1 MTPPLDRMFEALAL
15 PAATAINRRVPK
27 TVFNEQA
34 DLSAADKRLLDSGLE
49 RLNWRST
56 LRPASVG
63 LAAYED
69 EVRACPQIVVM
80 SARLRP
86 GAAAERLTTVIH
98 RAIAHPLLLL
108 CEAEDGVVLSVGLKR
123 RHEREAERV
132 VVERMAVSPPLPLTA
147 TAEPTSVTEAFLNSL
162 GLAGIG
168 GRDLW
173 ALHQGWAERIEALT
187 AAGITGTFRLP
198 RDAAEAEARRGGLA
212 DHAAQVRA
220 VAALRKRAQAE
231 KQLNR
236 RIDLAGEVA
245 RAETRLAGLVAR
257 LT

>member
-1 MTPPLDRMFEALAL
+1 MMAILERVFQALAL

-49 RLNWRST
+49 RLDWRST
-56 LRPASVG
+56 IRPASVG

-69 EVRACPQIVVM
+69 EVRAYPQIVVM

-86 GAAAERLTTVIH
+86 GAGAERLTTVIH

-108 CEAEDGVVLSVGLKR
+108 CEAKDGVVLSVGLKR
-123 RHEREAERV
+123 RHERETERV
-132 VVERMAVSPPLPLTA
+132 VVERTAASPLLTVA
-147 TAEPTSVTEAFLNSL
+147 ADPSPVTEAFLASL
-162 GLAGIG
+162 SLAGIG

-173 ALHQGWAERIEALT
+173 TLHQGWAERIEALT

-198 RDAAEAEARRGGLA
+198 HNETEAEARRRGLA
-212 DHAAQVRA
+212 EHGAQVREIA
-220 VAALRKRAQAE
+220 TLRKRAQAE

-236 RIDLAGEVA
+236 RIDLAGDVA
-245 RAETRLAGLVAR
+245 RAEQRLTHIVAR
-257 LT
+257 LN

>member
-1 MTPPLDRMFEALAL
+1 MTATLEHVFEALGL

-49 RLNWRST
+49 RLDWRAT

-69 EVRACPQIVVM
+69 EVRAYPQIVVM

-86 GAAAERLTTVIH
+86 GAGADRLTTVIH

-108 CEAEDGVVLSVGLKR
+108 CEAEGGVVLSVGLKR
-123 RHEREAERV
+123 RNEREAERV
-132 VVERMAVSPPLPLTA
+132 VVERMAASP
-147 TAEPTSVTEAFLNSL
+147 SVTVTADPAPVKEAFLNSL
-162 GLAGIG
+162 ALARIG

-187 AAGITGTFRLP
+187 ASGITGTFRLP
-198 RDAAEAEARRGGLA
+198 QDEAEAEGRRAGLA
-212 DHAAQVRA
+212 DHATQFRE

-245 RAETRLAGLVAR
+245 RAEEQLARIVAR
-257 LT
+257 LN

>member
-1 MTPPLDRMFEALAL
+1 MTAILERVFEALAL

-49 RLNWRST
+49 RLDWRAT

-69 EVRACPQIVVM
+69 DARPYPQIVVM
-80 SARLRP
+80 SSRLRP
-86 GAAAERLTTVIH
+86 GAGAERLTTVIH

-108 CEAEDGVVLSVGLKR
+108 CEAKDGVVLSVGLKR
-123 RHEREAERV
+123 CHERETERV
-132 VVERMAVSPPLPLTA
+132 VVERMSASPPLTVAADTLP
-147 TAEPTSVTEAFLNSL
+147 VTEAFLASL
-162 GLAGIG
+162 SLAGIA

-173 ALHQGWAERIEALT
+173 TLHQGWAERIEALT
-187 AAGITGTFRLP
+187 TAEITGTFRLP
-198 RDAAEAEARRGGLA
+198 RDESEAEARRSGLA
-212 DHAAQVRA
+212 DHAAQVRE
-220 VAALRKRAQAE
+220 VATLRKRAQAE

-236 RIDLAGEVA
+236 RIDLAGDVA
-245 RAETRLAGLVAR
+245 RAEQRLAQIVAR
-257 LT
+257 LN

>member
-1 MTPPLDRMFEALAL
+1 MTTTLDRLYQALAL

-34 DLSAADKRLLDSGLE
+34 DLSAADKRLLDRGLE
-49 RLNWRST
+49 RLDWRGT

-69 EVRACPQIVVM
+69 DVRACPQIVVM

-86 GAAAERLTTVIH
+86 GAIAERLTTVIH

-108 CEAEDGVVLSVGLKR
+108 CETADGVVLSAGLKR
-123 RHEREAERV
+123 HHERETGRV
-132 VVERMAVSPPLPLTA
+132 VVERMAASPPMTVTA
-147 TAEPTSVTEAFLNSL
+147 DATPVTAAFLNSL
-162 GLAGIG
+162 ALAGIG

-173 ALHQGWAERIEALT
+173 ALHQGWAERIEALS
-187 AAGITGTFRLP
+187 AARITGSFRLP
-198 RDAAEAEARRGGLA
+198 RDAIEAEARRGGLA
-212 DHAAQVRA
+212 DHAAQVRN
-220 VAALRKRAQAE
+220 VGALRKRAQAE

-245 RAETRLAGLVAR
+245 RAEVQLAGLLAR

>member
-1 MTPPLDRMFEALAL
+1 MTTTLDHVFEALAL

-49 RLNWRST
+49 RLDWRAT

-63 LAAYED
+63 LSAYED
-69 EVRACPQIVVM
+69 EVRAYPQIVVM
-80 SARLRP
+80 SARLRS
-86 GAAAERLTTVIH
+86 GAGADRLTTVIH

-108 CEAEDGVVLSVGLKR
+108 CEEGGGVILSVGLKR
-123 RHEREAERV
+123 RHERETERL
-132 VVERMAVSPPLPLTA
+132 VVERMATSPLLTVGGDPPPA
-147 TAEPTSVTEAFLNSL
+147 IKSFLNSL
-162 GLAGIG
+162 ALGGVG

-173 ALHQGWAERIEALT
+173 ALHQGWSERIEALT
-187 AAGITGTFRLP
+187 ASEITGAFRLLGEE
-198 RDAAEAEARRGGLA
+198 AEAEARRAGLA
-212 DHAAQVRA
+212 DHGRQVREI
-220 VAALRKRAQAE
+220 AALRKRAQAE

-245 RAETRLAGLVAR
+245 RAEEQLARIVAR
-257 LT
+257 LN

>member
-1 MTPPLDRMFEALAL
+1 MTTAVDRVLQALDL

-49 RLNWRST
+49 RLDWRAT

-63 LAAYED
+63 LLAYED
-69 EVRACPQIVVM
+69 EVRAYPQIVVM
-80 SARLRP
+80 SARLRS
-86 GAAAERLTTVIH
+86 GAGADGLTTVIH

-108 CEAEDGVVLSVGLKR
+108 CEDSVGVILSVGLKR
-123 RHEREAERV
+123 RHEREASRV
-132 VVERMAVSPPLPLTA
+132 VVERMAASPSLTA
-147 TAEPTSVTEAFLNSL
+147 DGAPVTEAFLNSL
-162 GLAGIG
+162 ALAGIG
-168 GRDLW
+168 GRDLR

-187 AAGITGTFRLP
+187 ASGITGAFRLP
-198 RDAAEAEARRGGLA
+198 EDEAEAEARRAGLA
-212 DHAAQVRA
+212 DHAAQVRE
-220 VAALRKRAQAE
+220 VAALRKRAKAE

-245 RAETRLAGLVAR
+245 RAEDQLARIVAR
-257 LT
+257 LN

>member
-1 MTPPLDRMFEALAL
+1 MTTAVDRALQALDL

-49 RLNWRST
+49 RLDWRAT

-63 LAAYED
+63 LSAYED
-69 EVRACPQIVVM
+69 EVRAYPQIVVM
-80 SARLRP
+80 SARLRS
-86 GAAAERLTTVIH
+86 GAGADRLTTVIH

-108 CEAEDGVVLSVGLKR
+108 CEDRGGVVLSVGLKR
-123 RHEREAERV
+123 RHEREASRV
-132 VVERMAVSPPLPLTA
+132 VVERMAASPSLTVTADRA
-147 TAEPTSVTEAFLNSL
+147 TVTEAFLSSL
-162 GLAGIG
+162 ALAGIG

-173 ALHQGWAERIEALT
+173 VLHQGWAERIEALT
-187 AAGITGTFRLP
+187 ASGITGAFRLP
-198 RDAAEAEARRGGLA
+198 EDEAEAEARRAGLA
-212 DHAAQVRA
+212 DHAAQFRK

-236 RIDLAGEVA
+236 RIDLAREVA
-245 RAETRLAGLVAR
+245 RAEEQLARIVAR
-257 LT
+257 LN